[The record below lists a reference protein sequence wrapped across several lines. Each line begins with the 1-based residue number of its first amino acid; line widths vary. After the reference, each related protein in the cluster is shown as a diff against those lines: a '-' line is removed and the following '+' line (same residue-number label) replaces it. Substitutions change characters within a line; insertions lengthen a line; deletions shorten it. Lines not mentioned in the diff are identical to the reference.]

1 MWIVFKRPT
10 YSIFI
15 IENLK
20 TYYKVRRS
28 SDYDVLVYGKLT
40 KKENQVQYDIF
51 DKKIHEKMRES
62 QVDGFTTFIFHSD
75 HDDVLYDF
83 QVKSFQDM
91 ENNSIFYE

>member
-1 MWIVFKRPT
+1 L
-10 YSIFI
+10 
-15 IENLK
+15 E
-20 TYYKVRRS
+20 
-28 SDYDVLVYGKLT
+28 KLT

-83 QVKSFQDM
+83 QVKSFLKTWKITQSFMSNDLKG
-91 ENNSIFYE
+91 ERDDFFLQEIFQESIYTGSTIVFT